1 MSAPILTAFFLLGA
15 AVLPAANY
23 FPLQNGN
30 SWTYRVAG
38 TQQQFT
44 VQVGAPVKMEGRD
57 WFPLSG
63 YTPQRVWVRYEGD
76 RLIYLDEST
85 NAESTLTSFLPGD
98 TWPAPK
104 RTCRQS
110 GEAQGTRAK
119 YNGGETALEIRY
131 QTFDCADAGTISELY
146 AENIGMVQRT
156 EQSFAGPRTYNL
168 VSARLVSTVI
178 ETAPHGR
185 FTVSQDGGTADEVAL
200 TLRVQVSQA
209 RPVSMIFA
217 SSQEY
222 DISVSDEAGKVVYR
236 WSASRSFLQSLHTVV
251 VDGEWNAAVS
261 IPKPAPGVYTLQA
274 WLTTATPEPMYAA
287 TVPLVVE

>member
-1 MSAPILTAFFLLGA
+1 MSGPILTAFFLLGA
-15 AVLPAANY
+15 TVLPAANY
-23 FPLQNGN
+23 IPLQNGN

-44 VQVGAPVKMEGRD
+44 VQVGSPVTMDGRD
-57 WFPLSG
+57 WFPLTG

-76 RLIYLDEST
+76 RLLYRDESA

-98 TWPAPK
+98 TWPAPM
-104 RTCRQS
+104 RTCRQR

-119 YNGGETALEIRY
+119 YSGGENALEIRY
-131 QTFDCADAGTISELY
+131 QTFECADAGTISELY

-168 VSARLVSTVI
+168 VSARLVSTV
-178 ETAPHGR
+178 TDMASHGR
-185 FTVSQDGGTADEVAL
+185 FTVSQQGVTADEVAL
-200 TLRVQVSQA
+200 TLRVEVA
-209 RPVSMIFA
+209 HPRPLSMVFG

-222 DISVSDEAGKVVYR
+222 DIAVSDDAGKVIYR

-251 VDGEWNAAVS
+251 VDAEWNAAVS